1 MSRRPLLTL
10 LAALPFLAPLAA
22 SAAGV
27 ESFQHGG
34 RATAQAGA
42 FTARA
47 DDPSAVTYNPAGIVQ
62 LDGLQILGGLD
73 FRNASDDF
81 LSSAGNH
88 RANHTIQFPPAF
100 YLTWKPAEDS
110 SWALGLGLDT
120 PAWYR
125 VEWNTALFPGRFTT
139 RLQEVRF
146 FELHPVAAYQLN
158 ERWSVGGGVRYLTG
172 TLEYGFNVLGE
183 GLDPATLQLV
193 AAELEATT
201 EADVDALAFDLG
213 VTYDA
218 NVWGFGAVYR
228 SAAKLEGRGDFD
240 LSVRDINAPQSESFI
255 LSRFP
260 YDRAEQGFEM
270 PAELRGGLWVAP
282 YPELRI
288 ELDASLQTWSSLGD
302 GDVVVQPA
310 SGAGTTAPV
319 VIDRPRDWD
328 DTISLRL
335 GIEGDVSEQ
344 LSLMGGVAL
353 EPSPVPDA
361 TREPGYP
368 RGDALVYAVG
378 ASYHFPRISFDLGY
392 SYHDYDTVNENPED
406 LGGVAGGRYSGFEH
420 AWSFSVRW
428 RR

>member
-1 MSRRPLLTL
+1 MSPRPCLNLLAALTL
-10 LAALPFLAPLAA
+10 LAPFAA

-34 RATAQAGA
+34 RATAQVGA

-47 DDPSAVTYNPAGIVQ
+47 DDPSALTYNPAGIVR

-81 LSSAGNH
+81 ESDAGQH

-100 YLTWKPAEDS
+100 YLTWKPAETS
-110 SWALGLGLDT
+110 AWALGLGLDT

-125 VEWNTALFPGRFTT
+125 VEWNTALFPGRYTT

-146 FELHPVAAYQLN
+146 FELHPAAAYQLD
-158 ERWSVGGGVRYLTG
+158 ERWSVGAGVRYLTG
-172 TLEYGFNVLGE
+172 TLEYGFNVIGQDF
-183 GLDPATLQLV
+183 DPAIDQRV
-193 AAELEATT
+193 VAELEATT

-213 VTYDA
+213 VAYDA

-228 SAAKLEGRGDFD
+228 SAAKLEGTGDFD
-240 LSVRDINAPQSESFI
+240 LSVRDINFPQSTDFI
-255 LSRFP
+255 LTRFP
-260 YDRAEQGFEM
+260 YDRAEQSFEM
-270 PAELRGGLWVAP
+270 PAELRGGVWVAP

-288 ELDASLQTWSSLGD
+288 ELDASFQGWSSLDD
-302 GDVVVQPA
+302 GDVVVFPD
-310 SGAGTTAPV
+310 SGATASPV
-319 VIDRPRDWD
+319 VVDRSRDWD

-335 GIEGDVSEQ
+335 GLEGDLSEQ
-344 LSLMGGVAL
+344 LSLMGGIAL

-368 RGDALVYAVG
+368 RGDALVYALG

-392 SYHDYDTVNENPED
+392 SYVDFDTASENPED
-406 LGGVAGGRYSGFEH
+406 LGGVTGGRYSGFEH